1 MHEGPIG
8 IGTRAQYFEVALSP
22 GNVISNEPGYY
33 LEKQFGIRIEN
44 VIIVQEIE
52 PTYKDGDITKTES
65 APEVENT
72 EQEAKKDNGRF
83 LCFEHVTMVPYCQ
96 NLIDASLLTK
106 EEKDWINNYNSEI
119 LEKTKPFFEDD
130 PLTMAWLTRETQT
143 I

>member
-22 GNVISNEPGYY
+22 GNVLSNEPGYY
-33 LEKQFGIRIEN
+33 LEKHFGVRIEN
-44 VIIVQEIE
+44 IIVVKEVE
-52 PTYKDGDITKTES
+52 PKYKDGDITKSERTEKEDN
-65 APEVENT
+65 ADPDT
-72 EQEAKKDNGRF
+72 KKDNGKF

-96 NLIDASLLTK
+96 NLIDVSLLTK
-106 EEKDWINNYNSEI
+106 EEKDWVNDYNIEI

-130 PLTMAWLTRETQT
+130 PLTMAWLTRETQA